1 MVLVILLLL
10 WQWGADRSLFPSY
23 ILPAPS
29 VVAMRTAA
37 TLPVM
42 FGHAVVTTMEILLG
56 FALAVV
62 CGVFL
67 AWMIAFVRVFE
78 QAFYPWLV
86 FIQVLPKVALGPLL
100 VVVIAAW
107 VVIGYLSGA
116 PIPLSDITQGFIL
129 PTWPK
134 GTWSV
139 SIELQFYLV
148 FPLLLLLFRK
158 HGPFAL
164 MAVVACALAIRF
176 DWWRTFGEA
185 EHLAYWT
192 IFGRIDQFA
201 FGMLFALTPLS
212 PRVRRIV
219 AGVSGAAFLLLWHT
233 LDRDGGYWNHG
244 NAASTDP
251 LWIVIPAIEAI
262 AYASFIAWYDNAS
275 FNLPAALDRALARIG
290 EWSFSIYLL
299 HFFPAV
305 ALRNYFWTTDGTG
318 NDFYVAWIG
327 ANVAFVCFLP
337 VAALS
342 YKYFEKRFLVYRRPY
357 LRAVVP
363 DAVIA
368 PKGY

>member
-1 MVLVILLLL
+1 MRSTEGLYFSRLDHVRAAAAYLVFCWHFLHLTPTFPVPY
-10 WQWGADRSLFPSY
+10 ASAPLFP
-23 ILPAPS
+23 
-29 VVAMRTAA
+29 
-37 TLPVM
+37 
-42 FGHAVVTTMEILLG
+42 
-56 FALAVV
+56 FALIDEGHTGVALFMTLSGYLFAKLVGDRAIDFPAFLWSRAV
-62 CGVFL
+62 
-67 AWMIAFVRVFE
+67 R
-78 QAFYPWLV
+78 
-86 FIQVLPKVALGPLL
+86 LGPLL

-219 AGVSGAAFLLLWHT
+219 AGVSGAAFLVLWYAF
-233 LDRDGGYWNHG
+233 DRDGGYWNHG
-244 NAASTDP
+244 NAASTNP
-251 LWIVIPAIEAI
+251 LWIVIPTIEALT
-262 AYASFIAWYDNAS
+262 YASFISWYDHAS
-275 FNLPAALDRALARIG
+275 VKLPASLDRALARIG

-305 ALRNYFWTTDGTG
+305 ALRNYFWNTDGTG

-357 LRAVVP
+357 LRAAVP

>member
-1 MVLVILLLL
+1 M
-10 WQWGADRSLFPSY
+10 RSTEGLYFSR
-23 ILPAPS
+23 LDH
-29 VVAMRTAA
+29 VRAA
-37 TLPVM
+37 
-42 FGHAVVTTMEILLG
+42 A
-56 FALAVV
+56 A
-62 CGVFL
+62 
-67 AWMIAFVRVFE
+67 
-78 QAFYPWLV
+78 YLV
-86 FIQVLPKVALGPLL
+86 FCWHFLHLTPTFPVPYASAPVFPLSLIDEGHTGVALFMTLSGYLFAKLVGDRAIDFPAFLVSRAVRLGPLL
-100 VVVIAAW
+100 AVVITAW
-107 VVIGYLSGA
+107 VVIGWLSGA

-148 FPLLLLLFRK
+148 FPLLLLLLRK

-164 MAVVACALAIRF
+164 LAVVAYALAIRF
-176 DWWRTFGEA
+176 DWWRTFGET

-192 IFGRIDQFA
+192 ILGRIDQFV
-201 FGMLFALTPLS
+201 FGMLFALTPIS
-212 PRVRRIV
+212 PRVRRII
-219 AGVSGAAFLLLWHT
+219 AGVSGAAFLLLWHAF
-233 LDRDGGYWNHG
+233 DRQGGYWNHG

-251 LWIVIPAIEAI
+251 LWIVIPTIEALT
-262 AYASFIAWYDNAS
+262 YASFIAWYDNAQ
-275 FNLPAALDRALARIG
+275 FKLPARLDRALAKIG

-305 ALRNYFWTTDGTG
+305 ALRNYFWTADGTG
-318 NDFYVAWIG
+318 NNFYVAWIG

-342 YKYFEKRFLVYRRPY
+342 YNYFEKRFLVYRRPY
-357 LRAVVP
+357 LRAAAP